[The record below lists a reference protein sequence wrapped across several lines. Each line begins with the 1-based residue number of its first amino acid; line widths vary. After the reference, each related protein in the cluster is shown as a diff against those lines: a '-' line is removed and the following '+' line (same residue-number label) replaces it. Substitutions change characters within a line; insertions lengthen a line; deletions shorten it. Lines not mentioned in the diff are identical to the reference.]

1 MKTRTM
7 RIDRGESP
15 LDIVKRRYASGEI
28 DREEFERMRELL
40 SG

>member
-1 MKTRTM
+1 LEIGKPEEMDENTNHL
-7 RIDRGESP
+7 E
-15 LDIVKRRYASGEI
+15 RRYASGEI